1 MTDEQIKDHKVTDE
15 GRTWLA
21 STETQSQPVEPL
33 WDELE
38 EKLDITNALLGELS
52 KIHTLKPCEQKSW
65 SCYSCKG
72 RARTMLNPTDQDWAV
87 AQGHTCVKVEEAI

>member
-1 MTDEQIKDHKVTDE
+1 MTDEQIKDHKDKDE

-21 STETQSQPVEPL
+21 STETQSQPEEPL

-38 EKLDITNALLGELS
+38 EKWDLTNALLEELS
-52 KIHTLKPCEQKSW
+52 RIHTLKPCEQKSW

-72 RARTMLNPTDQDWAV
+72 RAHTMLNPTDQDWPV
-87 AQGHTCVKVEEAI
+87 AQVHTCVKVEEAI